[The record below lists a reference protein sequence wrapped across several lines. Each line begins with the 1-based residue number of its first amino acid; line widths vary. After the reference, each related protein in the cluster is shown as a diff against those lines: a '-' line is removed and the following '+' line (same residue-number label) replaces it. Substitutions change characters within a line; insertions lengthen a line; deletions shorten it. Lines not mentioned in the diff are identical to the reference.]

1 MNLKTK
7 ENNVNDM
14 STEIDRNN
22 LIKCIKETESIILS
36 IIVVSKGLVNT
47 GSINVNNNPDCDKNT
62 ICNKNIKSQD
72 NLILLNITHTDSYLQ
87 DLNSRFSSLYN
98 QLGAKFIFPI
108 EIWQNNIENTLESTG
123 NINRYIYNQFKKSN
137 IMKKFSVNI
146 MIDNIKQN
154 IPKYNYVVSPDVINF
169 FSQICEQLSMN
180 KIYFSEWVKKIKS
193 NNIDELKNFIESK
206 YNIESSVVIQDFNLG
221 MTSKQI
227 QYFRQY
233 GLYGQY
239 GITNNNKIFSKK
251 RKMNNI
257 ETETNKKKKISNE
270 TCLFSKHLDIKESD
284 ELDELNELDS
294 FDINIEL
301 F

>member
-1 MNLKTK
+1 MSLIIK
-7 ENNVNDM
+7 ENIVSDM
-14 STEIDRNN
+14 TNEFDRNN
-22 LIKCIKETESIILS
+22 LIKCIKESESIILS

-47 GSINVNNNPDCDKNT
+47 SSSNVNSDTDNNSDKNVQ
-62 ICNKNIKSQD
+62 SQD

-87 DLNSRFSSLYN
+87 DLSSRFSSLYS

-108 EIWQNNIENTLESTG
+108 EIWQNNIEHTLESTG
-123 NINRYIYNQFKKSN
+123 NINRYIYNQFNKSSV
-137 IMKKFSVNI
+137 MKKFRVNI
-146 MIDNIKQN
+146 MIDNVKQN

-169 FSQICEQLSMN
+169 FSQICEQMYLN

-193 NNIDELKNFIESK
+193 NNIEELKNFIESK
-206 YNIESSVVIQDFNLG
+206 YNIDSSIVIQDFNLG

-233 GLYGQY
+233 G
-239 GITNNNKIFSKK
+239 ITQNNNKNNFSKK
-251 RKMNNI
+251 RKINDI
-257 ETETNKKKKISNE
+257 ETQQNKKKQILNE
-270 TCLFSKHLDIKESD
+270 TCLENKQLDID
-284 ELDELNELDS
+284 ELDS